1 MKLSKAAKARIKRMS
16 MTERKAL
23 IKAASMLADA
33 EVISMG
39 RLEAVARTCKSGTL
53 M

>member
-1 MKLSKAAKARIKRMS
+1 VKLSKAAKARIKRMTQ
-16 MTERKAL
+16 TERKML
-23 IKAASMLADA
+23 MKAAMTLADA

-39 RLEAVARTCKSGTL
+39 RCEAVVRTCQRSGL